1 MIYTTHIFF
10 AYFFSLLLLELI
22 APNLQLDVKI
32 KLSIVAMIASLF
44 PDLDHPQSFISRGN
58 WAILSAITTSVTEH
72 RGATHTLLGALVF
85 TFGAA
90 IGFIVLNATIIYI
103 FAFFFGYMTHLFAD
117 LLTITKIKLLHPF
130 SNKKY
135 GLGIIRTGSDAEF
148 WLQRFLIAGVI
159 VILWHSVAR

>member
-1 MIYTTHIFF
+1 M
-10 AYFFSLLLLELI
+10 
-22 APNLQLDVKI
+22 APNLQLDFKI

-58 WAILSAITTSVTEH
+58 WAILSTITTSVTEH
-72 RGATHTLLGALVF
+72 RGATHTLLGAFVF

-90 IGFIVLNATIIYI
+90 IGFIVFNTNLIYI
-103 FAFFFGYMTHLFAD
+103 LAFLFGYMTHLFAD
-117 LLTITKIKLLHPF
+117 LLTITEIKLFYPF

-135 GLGIIRTGSDAEF
+135 GLGIIRTGSNAEF
-148 WLQRFLIAGVI
+148 WLQRLLIAGVV